1 MRNAGRFCA
10 NEPALKKNA
19 AFPLL
24 LRCALRPCK
33 NARIYPSR
41 FSLRRRRFNAASR
54 HCPHCFNRP
63 ALAPFQVAPIRPNSQ
78 GGLRFDFFVQNRRCS
93 CTCRP
98 FANRAA
104 RGKKRVGKLR
114 SLQKIRWLIPFAA
127 DLFFCPIAAGLIER
141 IQSELSGPRADQR
154 DVDCQVEKRKFQ
166 RRIPAA

>member
-19 AFPLL
+19 AFPSL

-33 NARIYPSR
+33 NVRIYPSR
-41 FSLRRRRFNAASR
+41 FSLRRSRFNAAPR

-63 ALAPFQVAPIRPNSQ
+63 ALAPFQLAPIPPNSQ
-78 GGLRFDFFVQNRRCS
+78 GGLRFDFFVQNRRCN

-98 FANRAA
+98 RKSRGA
-104 RGKKRVGKLR
+104 RKKRAGKLR

-127 DLFFCPIAAGLIER
+127 DPFFGPIAAGSIER